1 MRERG
6 ELTFMTQVAATAD
19 VDLLARAVARGV
31 PVRLNAVVNAQ
42 EQTFRARVVRLE
54 GDVGGG
60 SAAGFWVH
68 LLENRRGTDLLERA
82 MPVCCGTFAVDQ
94 ARYTFRAQVLRR
106 DRHLW
111 ANQRAM
117 FDALLLS
124 PPEELR
130 RIDQRGADRLA
141 ISENS
146 GVTAQLC
153 RMVPDVLSANGR
165 RAVPLAGALQ
175 DLSAAGAGFICR
187 ANRHLTE
194 SRPDEPMVCLLH
206 FRGRTFTLA
215 ARLTQVSVISHRTTR
230 AGIVFD
236 WQDLQTRHNLPNVES
251 VIAELQRQVSQR
263 RPRRTT

>member
-1 MRERG
+1 
-6 ELTFMTQVAATAD
+6 MTQVAAAAE

-54 GDVGGG
+54 GEGGAG
-60 SAAGFWVH
+60 GFWIH
-68 LLENRRGTDLLERA
+68 LLENRKGTDLLERET
-82 MPVCCGTFAVDQ
+82 PVCCGTFSVDQ
-94 ARYTFRAQVLRR
+94 ARYTFRAHVLRR

-111 ANQRAM
+111 ANHRTM
-117 FDALLLS
+117 FDAVLLS
-124 PPEELR
+124 PPEDLR

-141 ISENS
+141 IGENS
-146 GVTAQLC
+146 GVSAQLC

-194 SRPDEPMVCLLH
+194 SRPDEPMLCLIQ
-206 FRGRTFTLA
+206 FRGRTFALA

-236 WQDLQTRHNLPNVES
+236 RQDLETRHNLPSLEA
-251 VIAELQRQVSQR
+251 VIAELERQHAQR
-263 RPRRTT
+263 RSRRAS